1 MTAFITA
8 QDLQYQYAKSAI
20 PPDDPRRTGNPDSTL
35 LNRGEQYEMLDF
47 LNRFA
52 TNTSYGGGGAKFGK
66 AEALKAERM
75 IHSGLPGNLRSHAHI
90 AEWLRINWNNF
101 K

>member
-1 MTAFITA
+1 MPTFITA
-8 QDLQYQYAKSAI
+8 SDLQYKYATSVI
-20 PPDDPRRTGNPDSTL
+20 PPDDPRRTGKPDSTL

-52 TNTSYGGGGAKFGK
+52 TNTSYTGGAKFGK

-75 IHSGLPGNLRSHAHI
+75 IHAALPGTLRSHAHVT
-90 AEWLRINWNNF
+90 EWLRTNWGNH